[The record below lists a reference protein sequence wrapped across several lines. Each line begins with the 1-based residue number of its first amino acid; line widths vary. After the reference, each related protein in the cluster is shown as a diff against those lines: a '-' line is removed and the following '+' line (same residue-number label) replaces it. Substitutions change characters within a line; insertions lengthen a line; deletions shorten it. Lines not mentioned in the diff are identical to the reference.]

1 VVDLHELP
9 AGLPV
14 PQDDGAARGLVGR
27 RMPSVVL
34 PATSR
39 DDVDLAALGAGRTV
53 LYVYPR
59 TGRPGEELPDGW
71 DATPGA
77 RGCTAEACDFRD
89 HLADLVRAGADR
101 VLGLSGQD
109 TAYQRELVGRLH
121 LPYPML
127 ADPDLVCARE
137 LGLPTFELAG
147 SRYYARLTLV
157 VKDDVVEHVFY
168 PVFPPDQH
176 AREVLAWLEHA

>member
-1 VVDLHELP
+1 MVDLHELP

-39 DDVDLAALGAGRTV
+39 DDV
-53 LYVYPR
+53 
-59 TGRPGEELPDGW
+59 
-71 DATPGA
+71 
-77 RGCTAEACDFRD
+77 
-89 HLADLVRAGADR
+89 
-101 VLGLSGQD
+101 
-109 TAYQRELVGRLH
+109 
-121 LPYPML
+121 
-127 ADPDLVCARE
+127 
-137 LGLPTFELAG
+137 
-147 SRYYARLTLV
+147 
-157 VKDDVVEHVFY
+157 VEHVFY